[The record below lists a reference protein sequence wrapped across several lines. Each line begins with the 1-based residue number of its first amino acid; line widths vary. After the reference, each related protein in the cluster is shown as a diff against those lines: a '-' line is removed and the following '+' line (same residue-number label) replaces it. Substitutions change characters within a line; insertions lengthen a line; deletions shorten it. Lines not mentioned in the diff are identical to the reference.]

1 MTLTFVRGNIRLDGT
16 KSQGFFSFDDPKKIC
31 KVSKFKQKGTLG
43 REYYKGKLSQIDEID
58 YYMLL
63 IKQKYNSL

>member
-1 MTLTFVRGNIRLDGT
+1 MVFSTTIV
-16 KSQGFFSFDDPKKIC
+16 SQFDDPKKIC

-43 REYYKGKLSQIDEID
+43 REYNIYIYIINLGKLSQIDEID

-63 IKQKYNSL
+63 IETEI